1 MRASRRHKIS
11 EKSLMRPY
19 SRAIIWASAAEPAG
33 GGHGPRDAGARRG
46 AKRHPTLTF
55 LTPVTLINVNRIGLR
70 TRRRH
75 LFVRGRLPVQNGRHV
90 FLRRMLLKFSTCACK
105 STHKGL
111 IYTKKGGTRPPHLF
125 SVPQRYNIFRR
136 KARSVKIPGGD
147 GNRYAGRTEASPAD
161 RAFSGISAPLQ
172 DF

>member
-19 SRAIIWASAAEPAG
+19 SRAIIWASAAKPAG
-33 GGHGPRDAGARRG
+33 GGHGPRDVGARHG
-46 AKRHPTLTF
+46 AGRRPTLTF
-55 LTPVTLINVNRIGLR
+55 LTPVTLINVNEIGLR
-70 TRRRH
+70 GRRRH
-75 LFVRGRLPVQNGRHV
+75 LRARGRLPVQNRRHV
-90 FLRRMLLKFSTCACK
+90 FLRRLLLFFSTCACK
-105 STHKGL
+105 SSYKGL
-111 IYTKKGGTRPPHLF
+111 IYTKKGGTRPPSLF

-136 KARSVKIPGGD
+136 KANCVKIPGGD
-147 GNRYAGRTEASPAD
+147 GSLHAGRTEASPAD